1 MGQRDFGSLPRHLP
15 RPLRLLHAVVSV
27 CLLPPCYSS
36 TMNWAGAF
44 RLQAELGAR
53 VGEVLALRAAD
64 IERSADGRSI
74 VRIQEHEFPDGTV
87 WRPKSPAAIRALLA
101 GSEWADLAATIAPE
115 SLLFFPTLPRPPS
128 RQLALYHLRRLSGNR
143 TLCTHD
149 LRRARIVQ
157 SLKAGAD
164 PATVAR
170 AVGHRNLWT
179 TLKYVV
185 NIPLLCE
192 LPPQEAAEQANG
204 AATKWQAALQPAS
217 WRKT

>member
-1 MGQRDFGSLPRHLP
+1 
-15 RPLRLLHAVVSV
+15 
-27 CLLPPCYSS
+27 
-36 TMNWAGAF
+36 MNWVGVF
-44 RLQAELGAR
+44 KLQAELGAR
-53 VGEVLALRAAD
+53 IGEILALRAAD
-64 IERSADGRSI
+64 VERAPGDRAI
-74 VRIQEHEFPDGTV
+74 VRIQEHELPDGTV
-87 WRPKSPAAIRALLA
+87 WRPKSPTAIRALLA
-101 GSEWADLAATIAPE
+101 SPEWADLAETLEPSA
-115 SLLFFPTLPRPPS
+115 LLFFPGLKRPPS
-128 RQLALYHLRRLSGNR
+128 RQLALYHLRRVSGNR

-192 LPPQEAAEQANG
+192 LPPQEAAEQSNG
-204 AATKWQAALQPAS
+204 AASKWQAALQPTS